1 MSERLKQITTNL
13 KEQWNKFTS
22 KQKALIVSLAFV
34 LVFAFVLLAL
44 VVGRVEYEVLTITEN
59 TKQASE
65 VIELLEAE
73 GIEYR
78 LGSDQVTVLV
88 DLKSYSDAVLLI
100 ASNDMPSTGITVD
113 ELLDNSLSTT
123 NSDRTLKLN
132 LYVQNQLR
140 NYIRTMDGVEDAHV
154 YYIPVENTN
163 SILIEDR
170 DTSAGVLLTVNDKFE
185 MKTAETIAEVVA
197 SVIGND
203 SPEKIKIADS
213 NGNLLYGGGRD
224 LYSGTANSNE
234 DFKERLVNT
243 FINNLYM
250 GFIKIGFDDV
260 EIMPNLKFNMDKVTE
275 LYTEYLPVEGEEQGV
290 FGHYYSYSSENAGS
304 SGGGIPG
311 TSSNDETDYMFPD
324 SSSTAG
330 SVEIEEI
337 DYMPNERITNTEFE
351 VGAVIPEQ
359 SSISIVLR
367 ELNNVTEEELEMMGE
382 LEEVTFDEY
391 VLENREKEKIEV
403 DPDIYTMVALATG
416 IDESNI
422 QIMAY
427 SQPVYIP
434 KVVEERDWSNLL
446 QIILA
451 ILIVVF
457 IFYVVFKGVSPV
469 EVTEV
474 EPELSVE
481 ELLTTTQEERELEDI
496 ELGEESE
503 IRRMIDKFVDDNPEA
518 AAQLLR
524 NWLNEDWE

>member
-140 NYIRTMDGVEDAHV
+140 NYIRTMEGVEDAHV

-170 DTSAGVLLTVNDKFE
+170 DTSAGVLLTVNDQFE

-234 DFKERLVNT
+234 DFKESVNT
-243 FINNLYM
+243 FINAC
-250 GFIKIGFDDV
+250 IW
-260 EIMPNLKFNMDKVTE
+260 
-275 LYTEYLPVEGEEQGV
+275 
-290 FGHYYSYSSENAGS
+290 
-304 SGGGIPG
+304 
-311 TSSNDETDYMFPD
+311 
-324 SSSTAG
+324 
-330 SVEIEEI
+330 
-337 DYMPNERITNTEFE
+337 
-351 VGAVIPEQ
+351 
-359 SSISIVLR
+359 
-367 ELNNVTEEELEMMGE
+367 
-382 LEEVTFDEY
+382 
-391 VLENREKEKIEV
+391 
-403 DPDIYTMVALATG
+403 AL
-416 IDESNI
+416 
-422 QIMAY
+422 
-427 SQPVYIP
+427 
-434 KVVEERDWSNLL
+434 
-446 QIILA
+446 
-451 ILIVVF
+451 
-457 IFYVVFKGVSPV
+457 
-469 EVTEV
+469 
-474 EPELSVE
+474 
-481 ELLTTTQEERELEDI
+481 
-496 ELGEESE
+496 
-503 IRRMIDKFVDDNPEA
+503 
-518 AAQLLR
+518 
-524 NWLNEDWE
+524 